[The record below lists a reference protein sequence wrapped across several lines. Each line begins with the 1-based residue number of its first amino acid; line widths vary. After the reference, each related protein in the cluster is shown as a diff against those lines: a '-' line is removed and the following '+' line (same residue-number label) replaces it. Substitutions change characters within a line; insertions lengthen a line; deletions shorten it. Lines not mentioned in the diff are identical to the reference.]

1 MSNLFSPYSLM
12 ILLPILLRIK
22 KLSEKNVIGT
32 QHQVYSY
39 GLCPYTGPPFFL
51 LLWMNILHSL
61 KISAFSLMHLPMPSY
76 LLNINIV
83 EHLASWIFLFSPDK
97 HTNYAIFPQL
107 KKKKILYWPYSL
119 YWLYPIY
126 LCSSLQKNTSKY
138 ILPSNTKV
146 HSHCS
151 PFLTIGII

>member
-61 KISAFSLMHLPMPSY
+61 KISAFSLMHLSMPSY

-107 KKKKILYWPYSL
+107 KKKKNLILTLLTLLALSHLSL
-119 YWLYPIY
+119 L
-126 LCSSLQKNTSKY
+126 LFAEKHF
-138 ILPSNTKV
+138 KV
-146 HSHCS
+146 Y
-151 PFLTIGII
+151 LTIQH

>member
-107 KKKKILYWPYSL
+107 KKKKNLILTLLTLLALSHLSL
-119 YWLYPIY
+119 L
-126 LCSSLQKNTSKY
+126 LFAEKHF
-138 ILPSNTKV
+138 KV
-146 HSHCS
+146 Y
-151 PFLTIGII
+151 LTIQH